1 MKTVN
6 VFGMPLRTKF
16 ITSIAALWMAAQPSV
31 SALAQ
36 QHQPLIIAHRGASG
50 YVPEH
55 TAAAVVMAHAM
66 NADFIEQDVVL
77 SRDHVPVVL
86 HDVKL
91 DAVTNVASVFPERK
105 RANGSYYAID
115 FSFAE
120 LQQLTVNERRHAS
133 QAGQLFPQRYQGGH
147 PHFTIMSLAEQLSL
161 IKHLNVSRQR
171 NVGVYIEIKAARW
184 HREQQYDVTQAVVKV
199 LKQHQY
205 LTEQPPTAIYLQS
218 FDPEVLRRLQRE
230 FHLTMIPLIQLIAHN
245 SWNESPV
252 DYDAM
257 LTAAG
262 LESLRTYAHGV
273 GLWIEHVLEGVDDQQ
288 QPQFSRVVENAHAA
302 GLKVHVYTLRRDQLP
317 AGVSSYEQLLQWL
330 QRHGV
335 DGLFTDFPDVRG

>member
-1 MKTVN
+1 
-6 VFGMPLRTKF
+6 MPLTTKWMGSF
-16 ITSIAALWMAAQPSV
+16 AALWLALQPSI

-36 QHQPLIIAHRGASG
+36 QHQPLVIAHRGASG

-77 SRDHVPVVL
+77 SRDRVPVVL

-105 RANGSYYAID
+105 RADGSYYVID

-120 LQQLTVNERRHAS
+120 LQQLSVNERRHAS
-133 QAGQLFPQRYQGGH
+133 QAGQLFAQRYQGGH
-147 PHFTIMSLAEQLSL
+147 SHFRIMSLAEQLSL
-161 IKHLNVSRQR
+161 IKNLNISRQR
-171 NVGVYIEIKAARW
+171 NSGVYIEIKAARW
-184 HREQQYDVTQAVVKV
+184 HREQQYDVTHEVVKV
-199 LKQHQY
+199 LKQHHY
-205 LTEQPPTAIYLQS
+205 LSEQPPTAIYLQS

-230 FHLTMIPLIQLIAHN
+230 FHITMIPLIQLIAHN

-262 LESLRTYAHGV
+262 LETLRTYAHGV
-273 GLWIEHVLEGVDDQQ
+273 GVWIDHVLEGVDEQQ
-288 QPQFSRVVENAHAA
+288 QPRFSKVVENAHAA

-317 AGVSSYEQLLQWL
+317 TGVSSYAALLQWL
-330 QRHGV
+330 KLHGV
-335 DGLFTDFPDVRG
+335 DGMFTDFPDIRG

>member
-1 MKTVN
+1 
-6 VFGMPLRTKF
+6 MPQMTKM
-16 ITSIAALWMAAQPSV
+16 ITSFAAMWLALQPSLN
-31 SALAQ
+31 ALAQ

-77 SRDHVPVVL
+77 SRDRVPVVL

-91 DAVTNVASVFPERK
+91 DAVTNVASVFPDRK
-105 RANGSYYAID
+105 RADGSYYVID
-115 FSFAE
+115 FTLAE

-133 QAGQLFPQRYQGGH
+133 QAVQLFPQRYQGGH
-147 PHFTIMSLAEQLSL
+147 GHFRIMSLAEQLSL
-161 IKHLNVSRQR
+161 IKHLNVSR
-171 NVGVYIEIKAARW
+171 NHKVGVYIEIKAARW
-184 HREQQYDVTQAVVKV
+184 HREQQYDVTHEVVKV

-205 LTEQPPTAIYLQS
+205 LGEAAPTAIYLQS

-230 FHLTMIPLIQLIAHN
+230 FHITSTPLIQLIAHN
-245 SWNESPV
+245 RWNESPV

-273 GLWIEHVLEGVDDQQ
+273 GLWIDHVLEGVDEHG
-288 QPQFSRVVENAHAA
+288 QPKFSRVVENAHAA

-317 AGVSSYEQLLQWL
+317 TGVDSYNKLLQWL
-330 QRHGV
+330 QRLGV
-335 DGLFTDFPDVRG
+335 DGIFTDFPDIRD